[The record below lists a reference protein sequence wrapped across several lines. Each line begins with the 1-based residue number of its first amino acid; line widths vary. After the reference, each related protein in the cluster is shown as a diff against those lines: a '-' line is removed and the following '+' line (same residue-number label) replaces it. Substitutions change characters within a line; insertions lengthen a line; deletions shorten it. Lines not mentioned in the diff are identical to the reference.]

1 MRLIC
6 WESVFVS
13 SAIAIG
19 FGVEMHQASAQ
30 TVSPTDLIPTAPPLI
45 PINPNSPNLLLPSSE
60 ELLKPSTP
68 QRTDLDRQLNSPS
81 STDTLTDTPKDTFI
95 VREFRIIGSTV
106 FSTEE
111 LAATV
116 KSFTDRPLTFTD
128 LLQVRSA
135 IADLYIRNG
144 YITSGAFIPPQE
156 TNNGVVTIQVIE
168 GKLEDIQ
175 ITGMNR
181 LDPDYVKSRLSLAT
195 IAPLNR
201 DRLINA
207 LQLLQIDPLFS
218 FVSAELK
225 TGSQLGTNILAV
237 RVTEAN
243 SFNAQIGINN
253 SAPVSVGQLQRQIEI
268 SDRNLLG
275 FGDKIS
281 ANYSNTDGRNQY
293 SFNYTIPINPDSGTV
308 SLSFSNTNSNIV
320 EPEFK
325 SLDIYANST
334 TYEFSFRQPII
345 RTPAQE
351 LAIGLTASHSDS
363 FTTLLKLPIPL
374 SLGADDLGRTK
385 LSILRFFQDYSQRS
399 TEDVL
404 SLRSQFS
411 LGLGGVLNSTENVKS
426 PDSNFV
432 AWRGQM
438 QYIRSLAEDT
448 LLLVNGS
455 LQFADRPLPAAERF
469 SLGGA
474 LNGRGYRQDAI
485 IGDNGLNLSLE
496 ARFPIL
502 RMPEVEGLLQ
512 AAPFVDFG
520 SVWNNDSSATLT
532 NNWLMGTG
540 LGLRW
545 QMGNRLTARLD
556 YGFPLISMSS
566 NRLENTM
573 YFSLSYNLF

>member
-1 MRLIC
+1 MRLTC

-19 FGVEMHQASAQ
+19 FGVDMPQVSAQ
-30 TVSPTDLIPTAPPLI
+30 TVSPADLIPTTPPLI
-45 PINPNSPNLLLPSSE
+45 PVNPASQNLLLPPSE
-60 ELLKPSTP
+60 ELLKPSNPKPTELYP
-68 QRTDLDRQLNSPS
+68 QLNPPS
-81 STDTLTDTPKDTFI
+81 STDTSTDTFI
-95 VREFRIIGSTV
+95 VREFQIVGSTV

-156 TNNGVVTIQVIE
+156 TNNGVVSIQVIE

-181 LDPDYVKSRLSLAT
+181 LDPNYVESRLSQAT
-195 IAPLNR
+195 AAPLNR

-207 LQLLQIDPLFS
+207 LQLLQVDPLFS

-225 TGSQLGTNILAV
+225 AGSQLGTNILAV
-237 RVTEAN
+237 KVEEAN

-275 FGDKIS
+275 FGDKIT
-281 ANYSNTDGRNQY
+281 ANYGNTDGRNQY
-293 SFNYTIPINPDSGTV
+293 NFNYTIPINPDSGTV

-334 TYEFSFRQPII
+334 TYEFSFRQPIM

-351 LAIGLTASHSDS
+351 LALGLTAAHSDS

-404 SLRSQFS
+404 SLRSQLS

-485 IGDNGLNLSLE
+485 IGDNGFNLSLE

-512 AAPFVDFG
+512 VAPFVDLG
-520 SVWNNDSSATLT
+520 SVWNHDSSATLT
-532 NNWLMGTG
+532 NNWLIGTG

-566 NRLENTM
+566 NRQENTM